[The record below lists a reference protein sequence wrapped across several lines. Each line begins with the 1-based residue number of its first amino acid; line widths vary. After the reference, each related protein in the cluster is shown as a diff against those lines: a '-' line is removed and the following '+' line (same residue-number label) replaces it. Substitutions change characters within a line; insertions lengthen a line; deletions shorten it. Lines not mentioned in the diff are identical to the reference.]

1 MVNELETLLTAY
13 GIDSSSSLIEV
24 ISSGLINP
32 TWKITSD
39 QDQFILQRINTSIFR
54 EPAKLAENT
63 RRLSDYV
70 SKKFPEYLFV
80 APIPANDGNE
90 LVKHNDQVYRLYPF
104 VKNSHTIQSVS
115 TVDQAYEAAVQF
127 GKFTSVFSGFDP
139 SQLHS
144 TIPDFHNLTFR
155 HQQFRAA
162 VRNGNQQR
170 VAACSKEIQEIESCS
185 YLVDQYYSILKSRSF
200 KLRVTH
206 HDTKISNVLFDP
218 NDKGIC
224 VIDLDTVMP
233 GYFISDVG
241 DMMRTYLSPSNEEE
255 TDFSKIIVRADFYK
269 AIAQGYLE
277 NMKTEL
283 SKDEMKMFYF
293 SGLMMTYM
301 QAIRFLGD
309 YLTDD
314 NYYLTHHEAHN
325 LVRAQNQLY
334 LFSRLLKEQAS
345 LSKIISGHV

>member
-1 MVNELETLLTAY
+1 MEELKSVLAAY

-32 TWKITSD
+32 TWKITSG

-127 GKFTSVFSGFDP
+127 GKFTSVFSGFNP

-144 TIPDFHNLTFR
+144 TIPTKRLFNSESL
-155 HQQFRAA
+155 RAYFL
-162 VRNGNQQR
+162 VLILPNF
-170 VAACSKEIQEIESCS
+170 IQ
-185 YLVDQYYSILKSRSF
+185 
-200 KLRVTH
+200 
-206 HDTKISNVLFDP
+206 P
-218 NDKGIC
+218 
-224 VIDLDTVMP
+224 
-233 GYFISDVG
+233 
-241 DMMRTYLSPSNEEE
+241 
-255 TDFSKIIVRADFYK
+255 
-269 AIAQGYLE
+269 
-277 NMKTEL
+277 
-283 SKDEMKMFYF
+283 
-293 SGLMMTYM
+293 
-301 QAIRFLGD
+301 FLIF
-309 YLTDD
+309 T
-314 NYYLTHHEAHN
+314 T
-325 LVRAQNQLY
+325 
-334 LFSRLLKEQAS
+334 
-345 LSKIISGHV
+345 